1 MDSGPIKKQT
11 GLRHLFA
18 AAQYSQQ
25 GFVRLLKESAFRH
38 ELLAF
43 VVGLVVFAL
52 IRATIIEFLIYVV
65 LMMVLF
71 ATEALNTAIEELVDR
86 VSPEISSVGK
96 HAKDLGSFAVFC
108 MLIANGLFA
117 AYAVISSLLS

>member
-71 ATEALNTAIEELVDR
+71 ATEALNTAI
-86 VSPEISSVGK
+86 SSVGK

-117 AYAVISSLLS
+117 AYVVISSLLS

>member
-25 GFVRLLKESAFRH
+25 GFARLLKESAFRH

-117 AYAVISSLLS
+117 AYVVISSLLA